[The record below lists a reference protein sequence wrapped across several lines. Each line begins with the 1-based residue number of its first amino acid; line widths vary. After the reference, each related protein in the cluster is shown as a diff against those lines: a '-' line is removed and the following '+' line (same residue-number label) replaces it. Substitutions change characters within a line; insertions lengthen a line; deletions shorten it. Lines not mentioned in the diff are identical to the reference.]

1 MKIRAKGTKPQNQ
14 LVNSS
19 ARFPAMVAGFGA
31 GKTQALM
38 LRTLKLIFG
47 EGQDIAYY
55 LPSYPLVRTIAYPRF
70 GEMLDNLGVPWHL
83 NKAEHTIQVNG
94 KTIIFR
100 TMDNPDAIVG
110 YEVGDSMVDELDTLP
125 KDKARDAW
133 NKIIARN
140 RQKKKVGINT
150 VAVGTTPEGFRF
162 VYEKWAKEPTESY
175 ELIKAPTYS
184 NKKNLPDG
192 YIEALR
198 ETYPSNLLQAYLEG
212 EFVNLTAGVVYTNYD
227 RNLCNTDAVAKG
239 GEPLHIGMD
248 FNVNNM
254 AAGIHVMRSGIAYAV
269 DEIIGAADTPAV
281 INIIKSR
288 YPNHA
293 VIVYPD
299 ASGAASSSTNA
310 SMSDIKML
318 KNAGFSINAPRKNG
332 RIRDRVASVNK
343 ALCDPQGNRS
353 YYVNVEKCPNIA
365 LGLEQQAY
373 DKNGGPDKTGG
384 FDHLN
389 DGVGYFIVR
398 QFPITF
404 NRIIAPQPDRWS

>member
-162 VYEKWAKEPTESY
+162 VYEKWAKDPTESY

-281 INIIKSR
+281 IDIIKSR

-332 RIRDRVASVNK
+332 RIRDRVAAVNK

-404 NRIIAPQPDRWS
+404 NRIIAPQPERWS

>member
-150 VAVGTTPEGFRF
+150 AAVGTTPEGFRF
-162 VYEKWAKEPTESY
+162 VYEKWAKDPTESY

-332 RIRDRVASVNK
+332 RIRDRVAAVNK

-353 YYVNVEKCPNIA
+353 YCVNVEKCPNIA

-389 DGVGYFIVR
+389 DAVGYFIVR

-404 NRIIAPQPDRWS
+404 NRVITSARWS